1 MRQPADAVRAQ
12 GFRYKHSLGQNFIY
26 DEALLSRLVESAG
39 VEPGDDVLEIGPGSG
54 SLTRLLAARARRV
67 LALELDRD
75 LLPILSQT
83 LCTYPNASVM
93 QGDVMKVDLAS
104 LIKEAFGEPQRLLL
118 VANLPYYITTP
129 VLTRLLTERLPIVR
143 AAVMVQKEVAEKM
156 LAQPGEAGYG
166 MLSVQCQYYA
176 RVREAMRVPAS
187 CFTPQ
192 PKVDSAFMLL
202 DLRERPPVDAPDEAR
217 FFGVVK
223 AAFSMRRK
231 TVKNNLQGA
240 LGLSRE
246 QANGCLLEAHIDA
259 SSRAETL
266 SLAEFATLARA
277 LGDIKLK

>member
-1 MRQPADAVRAQ
+1 MKQPSDAVRAQ

-26 DEALLSRLVESAG
+26 DEALLARLVESAG

-93 QGDVMKVDLAS
+93 LGDVMKADLAAM
-104 LIKEAFGEPQRLLL
+104 IKEAFGEPQRLLL

-246 QANGCLLEAHIDA
+246 QAQGCLLEAHIDVCA
-259 SSRAETL
+259 RAETL
-266 SLAEFATLARA
+266 SLAEFAALARV
-277 LGDIKLK
+277 LGDIKQK

>member
-1 MRQPADAVRAQ
+1 
-12 GFRYKHSLGQNFIY
+12 
-26 DEALLSRLVESAG
+26 
-39 VEPGDDVLEIGPGSG
+39 
-54 SLTRLLAARARRV
+54 
-67 LALELDRD
+67 
-75 LLPILSQT
+75 
-83 LCTYPNASVM
+83 
-93 QGDVMKVDLAS
+93 
-104 LIKEAFGEPQRLLL
+104 
-118 VANLPYYITTP
+118 
-129 VLTRLLTERLPIVR
+129 
-143 AAVMVQKEVAEKM
+143 MVQKEVAEKM

-246 QANGCLLEAHIDA
+246 QAQGCLLEAHIDVCA
-259 SSRAETL
+259 RAETL
-266 SLAEFATLARA
+266 SLAEFAALARV
-277 LGDIKLK
+277 LGDIKQK